1 MITDRSS
8 SRDYGPSPYR
18 AKSNASKDGSV
29 NISKRTDNPQVYG
42 RRMSDQPSF
51 IPENTRARLDY
62 RMRGSD

>member
-8 SRDYGPSPYR
+8 SREYGPSPYR

-29 NISKRTDNPQVYG
+29 NISKRTDNSQVYG

-51 IPENTRARLDY
+51 KPVNTRARSDY
-62 RMRGSD
+62 TMRGLD